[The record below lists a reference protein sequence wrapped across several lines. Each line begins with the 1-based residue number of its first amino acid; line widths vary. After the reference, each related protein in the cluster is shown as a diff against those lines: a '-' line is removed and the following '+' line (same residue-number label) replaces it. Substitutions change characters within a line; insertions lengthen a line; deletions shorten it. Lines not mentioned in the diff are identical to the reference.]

1 MQKGIVYVALIL
13 AIVVIFCAISTN
25 SKTSMSNNKSVVT
38 ENIQDVQID
47 HDVTTNIWDYIHEQ
61 QSSKDNTLGDSE
73 DGETVTTTET
83 PQETNLTIIIK

>member
-73 DGETVTTTET
+73 NDETVTTTET